1 MKKQLLLLICIS
13 WTILSN
19 AQDRPKVLA
28 TASMISDMAQVI
40 AGDKLEIGLIV
51 PVGGDPHLYE
61 PTPKDASKIYKSDL
75 VLKNGMTFE
84 GWITEL
90 IETSGTKA
98 EVVTVT
104 NGINAIQSLDYA
116 NSVDPHA
123 WMDVKNGL
131 VYIDNINKALKK
143 LDPANAEYFQLN
155 YETYRK
161 ELIELDRYISD
172 RIKEIPAKKRVLITS
187 HDAFQYYGRAYGL
200 ELKSVLGTS
209 TDAEVQTSDISSLYN
224 AIEVTG
230 VPAIFVETTIN
241 PKLLEQVA
249 EDNGIVIGGSLYADS
264 IGPEGSDGD
273 SYFNMMK
280 VNTDKIANALSVK
293 SESGY
298 VETKQEDS
306 LLKRVILFGLIG
318 FLFVGG
324 FLMMLFRLRKTA
336 TGDIPP
342 DLPDHEA
349 ISINGLSVSYDKKVV
364 LSNIYCE
371 IASGKV
377 YGVLGPNGAGK
388 STLFKSILG
397 LIEPSSGTIKLHG
410 FEPEVQKR
418 RIAYVPQK
426 NDVDWS
432 FPATVKD
439 IVEMG
444 RYPHLTPMSRLSK
457 SDNEIVANS
466 LSELGIE
473 HLAQR
478 QIGELSGGQQQRV
491 FLARALAQQADIFL
505 LDEPFVGVDITT
517 EGKII
522 GLLKK
527 LAAQN
532 KTLLVVHH
540 DLSTVKEYFDS
551 VILLNQRLIAAGP
564 TENTF
569 TEENLSTAYRGQL
582 PILHKTVGE

>member
-1 MKKQLLLLICIS
+1 MLCLTWALAS
-13 WTILSN
+13 FG
-19 AQDRPKVLA
+19 QDRPRVLA

-51 PVGGDPHLYE
+51 PIGGDPHLYE
-61 PTPKDASKIYKSDL
+61 PTPQDASMIYKSDL

-98 EVVTVT
+98 EVVIVT
-104 NGINAIQSLDYA
+104 NGINAIQSLDYE

-123 WMDVKNGL
+123 WMDVQNGL
-131 VYIDNINKALKK
+131 TYIKNINVALKK
-143 LDPANAEYFQLN
+143 VDPENATYFQEN
-155 YETYRK
+155 YEAYRK
-161 ELIELDRYISD
+161 KLVGLDQYIKD
-172 RIKEIPAKKRVLITS
+172 RISEIPEKKRVLITS

-200 ELKSVLGTS
+200 TLKSVLGTS
-209 TDAEVQTSDISSLYN
+209 TDAEVQTSDITALHR
-224 AIEVTG
+224 AIQETQ

-249 EDNGIVIGGSLYADS
+249 ADNGISIGGKLYADS
-264 IGPEGSDGD
+264 IGDEESDGN
-273 SYFNMMK
+273 SYYNMLK
-280 VNTDKIANALSVK
+280 ANTDKIANALSGK
-293 SESGY
+293 LDEGYFES
-298 VETKQEDS
+298 KQEVS
-306 LLKRVILFGLIG
+306 PVKRALLFSLIG
-318 FLFVGG
+318 FMFIGG

-336 TGDIPP
+336 TSEIPP

-349 ISINGLSVSYDKKVV
+349 ISIKGLSVSYDKKVV

-410 FEPEVQKR
+410 FEPQVQKR

-444 RYPHLTPMSRLSK
+444 RYPHLKPLSRLSK
-457 SDNEIVANS
+457 TDSEIVAQS
-466 LSELGIE
+466 LLELGIE
-473 HLAQR
+473 HLAER

-522 GLLKK
+522 DLLKK

-540 DLSTVKEYFDS
+540 DLSTVKEYFDA

-564 TENTF
+564 MESTF
-569 TEENLSTAYRGQL
+569 TEENLSTAYKGQL
-582 PILHKTVGE
+582 PILHKTVGENV